1 MKKHPWWSEWIAG
14 VQLLLLVGGPL
25 LIFIS
30 LVAWLVV
37 GLILLIRWLV

>member
-1 MKKHPWWSEWIAG
+1 MKRQPWYLEWLAG

-25 LIFIS
+25 FIFIG
-30 LVAWLVV
+30 LVAWLIF